1 LPLKTTFILSVI
13 ILNLYFDCFA
23 QLGSGASENT
33 LLMMSTESHNLNHSP
48 SFLGNQALAAKMEK
62 PIYGVFSEQKYI
74 FDGINNVILFGGLP
88 VFRNYVTAGLNF
100 SGSELCNQT
109 SISLGISKKLGVKM
123 DVGLRFNYF
132 IEHFSGYESN
142 NFISA
147 DAGFV
152 FHLSSTVHLGL
163 QIDNA
168 CTAFL
173 SKSGNPEVK
182 IPYRC
187 KWGLGYDVSDQFFIG
202 FDFVKEENLK
212 INMVTLLKYQ
222 LKKKIS
228 IKYTV
233 SAIQMSNAIG
243 IEWLQKKIHFQFVC
257 AHHPQLGIS
266 AGVIIC
272 SNQIL

>member
-1 LPLKTTFILSVI
+1 MPLKTTFILSVI

-33 LLMMSTESHNLNHSP
+33 LLMMSTESHNIVQSS
-48 SFLGNQALAAKMEK
+48 SFIGNQALAAKLEK
-62 PIYGVFSEQKYI
+62 PIYGVFSERKYI
-74 FDGINNVILFGGLP
+74 FDGIHNVILFGGLP

-100 SGSELCNQT
+100 SGNDWCNQT
-109 SISLGISKKLGVKM
+109 LISLGIAKSLGVKM
-123 DVGLRFNYF
+123 DIGLRFNYF

-142 NFISA
+142 NFLSA

-152 FHLSSTVHLGL
+152 FHLSSKVNLGL

-168 CTAFL
+168 CAVFL
-173 SKSGNPEVK
+173 LKAGKPEIK

-187 KWGLGYDVSDQFFIG
+187 KWGLGYDISDQFFIG
-202 FDFVKEENLK
+202 VDFVKEENFK
-212 INMVTLLKYQ
+212 INLVTLLKYQ

-243 IEWLQKKIHFQFVC
+243 IEWFQKKIHFQFVC
-257 AHHPQLGIS
+257 ARHPQLGYS